1 MKKSVSTTSGKKR
14 TGSPL
19 KRMDTYTSSINNVHI
34 PLEDRV
40 QMMIKKGVADQF
52 EVDEYQKTEIIR
64 KSVMDV
70 KERAAEARERRTSPH
85 KAYANV
91 KSKVAGNLKS

>member
-40 QMMIKKGVADQF
+40 
-52 EVDEYQKTEIIR
+52 
-64 KSVMDV
+64 
-70 KERAAEARERRTSPH
+70 
-85 KAYANV
+85 
-91 KSKVAGNLKS
+91 